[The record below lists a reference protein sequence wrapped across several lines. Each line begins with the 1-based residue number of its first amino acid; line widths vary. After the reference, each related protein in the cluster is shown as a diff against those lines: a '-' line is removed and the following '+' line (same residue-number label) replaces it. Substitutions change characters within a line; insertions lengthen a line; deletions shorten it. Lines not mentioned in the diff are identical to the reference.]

1 MDVVKARHGART
13 WQGSH
18 FQPESLRGDME
29 LFFVFCFFFIF
40 YFFTWHL
47 RGYFKAAFSELFVR
61 QVGKY
66 IRTYIPIYTYNTY
79 NPTQFFSPISS
90 VRALVLY
97 VCTIHMWPSS
107 LKGDR
112 NEYSR

>member
-29 LFFVFCFFFIF
+29 LFFCFLIF
-40 YFFTWHL
+40 LIFFFTWHL

-61 QVGKY
+61 QVNKY
-66 IRTYIPIYTYNTY
+66 IRTYIHIYIQPYTVFFPHQFCQGPRIVCMYNTHVAK
-79 NPTQFFSPISS
+79 QF
-90 VRALVLY
+90 
-97 VCTIHMWPSS
+97 
-107 LKGDR
+107 KG
-112 NEYSR
+112 